1 MTRLARLVSTVL
13 LTAVFVTGFV
23 AVAGMQ
29 GAQSRAVSAVGAAPY
44 TPPKT
49 PWGDPDLQGT
59 YTNKDENGIPLE
71 RPNQFDGK
79 KLEDVD
85 DSSEFADIVKER
97 NERALAAAAGIGG
110 RDTGAGPVHWYEHY
124 NAKNSRAWLVTDPPD
139 GKIPPLTP
147 AAQKAAAARTAATA
161 ARRASGHGDADSWE
175 DRSLYDRCITRGIPG
190 SMMPAIYGNAY
201 DITQGPGIVAIRYE
215 MVHETRVIPLVESA
229 RPAKTITSYMGAAR
243 GHFEGNTLVVETRNF
258 NDRGAYRNAN
268 PETFTLI
275 ERFTPVAPNRV
286 QWSVTINDPST
297 WTRPWTYTMQ
307 LTKDSS
313 QGLFEY
319 GCHEGN
325 YGLRNIL
332 SAARAEEAAAKTS
345 K

>member
-1 MTRLARLVSTVL
+1 MTSAVRLL
-13 LTAVFVTGFV
+13 LTAVVTAVFVVGFA
-23 AVAGMQ
+23 AVPATQ
-29 GAQSRAVSAVGAAPY
+29 SAQSRAVGAAGGPAY
-44 TPPKT
+44 SPAKT

-59 YTNKDENGIPLE
+59 YTNKDENGIPME

-79 KLEDVD
+79 RLEDVD
-85 DSSEFADIVKER
+85 DSSEFADIVRER
-97 NERALAAAAGIGG
+97 NERAAAAAAGIGG

-139 GKIPPLTP
+139 GKIPALTP
-147 AAQKAAAARTAATA
+147 AGQKAAAERTAAAA
-161 ARRASGHGDADSWE
+161 ARRASGRGDADSWL
-175 DRSLYDRCITRGIPG
+175 DRSLYDRCITRGVPG

-201 DITQGPGIVAIRYE
+201 DITQAPGVVAIRYE
-215 MVHETRVIPLVESA
+215 MIHETRVIPLDDSA
-229 RPAKTITSYMGAAR
+229 RPGKTIASFMGAAR
-243 GHFEGNTLVVETRNF
+243 GRWDGNTLVVETKNF

-268 PETFTLI
+268 PDSFVLV
-275 ERFTPVAPNRV
+275 ERFTPIALNKV
-286 QWSVTINDPST
+286 QWSVTINDPAT

-307 LTKDSS
+307 LTRDSS
-313 QGLFEY
+313 QPLFEY

-332 SAARAEEAAAKTS
+332 SAARAEEAAAKS

>member
-1 MTRLARLVSTVL
+1 MTSAVRLL
-13 LTAVFVTGFV
+13 LTAAVTAVFVVGFA
-23 AVAGMQ
+23 AVPATQ
-29 GAQSRAVSAVGAAPY
+29 SAQSRAVGAAGGPAY
-44 TPPKT
+44 SPAKT

-59 YTNKDENGIPLE
+59 YTNKDENGIPME

-79 KLEDVD
+79 RLEDVD
-85 DSSEFADIVKER
+85 DSSEFADIVRER
-97 NERALAAAAGIGG
+97 NERAAAAAAGIGG

-139 GKIPPLTP
+139 GKIPALTP
-147 AAQKAAAARTAATA
+147 AGQKAAAERTAAAA
-161 ARRASGHGDADSWE
+161 ARRASGRGDADSWL
-175 DRSLYDRCITRGIPG
+175 DRSLYDRCITRGVPG

-201 DITQGPGIVAIRYE
+201 DITQAPGVVAIRYE
-215 MVHETRVIPLVESA
+215 MIHETRVIPLDDSA
-229 RPAKTITSYMGAAR
+229 RPGKTIASFMGAAR
-243 GHFEGNTLVVETRNF
+243 GRWDGNTLVVETKNF

-268 PETFTLI
+268 PDSFVLV
-275 ERFTPVAPNRV
+275 ERFTPVAPNKV
-286 QWSVTINDPST
+286 QWSVTINDPAT

-307 LTKDSS
+307 LTRDSS
-313 QGLFEY
+313 QPLFEY

-332 SAARAEEAAAKTS
+332 SAARAEEAAAKS

>member
-1 MTRLARLVSTVL
+1 MTRLVRLVSTGV
-13 LTAVFVTGFV
+13 LTAVFVAGFV

-44 TPPKT
+44 TPPRT

-59 YTNKDENGIPLE
+59 FTNKDENGIPME
-71 RPNQFDGK
+71 RPGQFDGK
-79 KLEDVD
+79 KLEEVD

-124 NAKNSRAWLVTDPPD
+124 NAKNSRAWLITDPAD

-147 AAQKAAAARTAATA
+147 AAQKAAAARTAAAA

-190 SMMPAIYGNAY
+190 SMTPAIYGNAY

-215 MVHETRVIPLVESA
+215 MVHETRVIPLDDRA
-229 RPAKTITSYMGAAR
+229 RPSKTIASYMGEPR
-243 GHFEGNTLVVETRNF
+243 GRFEGNTLVVETKHF

-268 PETFTLI
+268 PETYTLI
-275 ERFTPVAPNRV
+275 ERFTPIAPNKI

-313 QGLFEY
+313 QPLFEY

-332 SAARAEEAAAKTS
+332 SAARAEEAAAKQS

>member
-1 MTRLARLVSTVL
+1 MTSAVRLL
-13 LTAVFVTGFV
+13 LTAVVTAVFVVGFA
-23 AVAGMQ
+23 AVPATQ
-29 GAQSRAVSAVGAAPY
+29 SAQSRAVGAAGGPAY
-44 TPPKT
+44 SPAKT

-59 YTNKDENGIPLE
+59 YTNKDENGIPME

-79 KLEDVD
+79 RLEDVD
-85 DSSEFADIVKER
+85 DSSEFADIVRER
-97 NERALAAAAGIGG
+97 NDRAAAAAAGIGG

-139 GKIPPLTP
+139 GKIPALTP
-147 AAQKAAAARTAATA
+147 AGQKAAAERTAAAA
-161 ARRASGHGDADSWE
+161 ARRASGRGDADSWL
-175 DRSLYDRCITRGIPG
+175 DRSLYDRCITRGVPG

-201 DITQGPGIVAIRYE
+201 DITQAPGVVAIRYE
-215 MVHETRVIPLVESA
+215 MIHETRVIPLDDSA
-229 RPAKTITSYMGAAR
+229 RPGKTIASFMGAAR
-243 GHFEGNTLVVETRNF
+243 GRWDGNTLVVETKNF

-268 PETFTLI
+268 PDSFVLV
-275 ERFTPVAPNRV
+275 ERFTPVAPNKV
-286 QWSVTINDPST
+286 QWSVTINDPAT

-307 LTKDSS
+307 LTRDSS
-313 QGLFEY
+313 QPLFEY

-332 SAARAEEAAAKTS
+332 SAARAEEAAAKS

>member
-1 MTRLARLVSTVL
+1 V
-13 LTAVFVTGFV
+13 TAVFVVGFA
-23 AVAGMQ
+23 AVPATQ
-29 GAQSRAVSAVGAAPY
+29 SAQSRAVGAAGGPAY
-44 TPPKT
+44 SPAKT

-59 YTNKDENGIPLE
+59 YTNKDENGIPME

-79 KLEDVD
+79 RLEDVD
-85 DSSEFADIVKER
+85 DSSEFADIVRER
-97 NERALAAAAGIGG
+97 NERAAAAAAGIGG

-139 GKIPPLTP
+139 GKIPALTP
-147 AAQKAAAARTAATA
+147 AGQKAAAERTAAAA
-161 ARRASGHGDADSWE
+161 ARRASGRGDADSWL
-175 DRSLYDRCITRGIPG
+175 DRSLYDRCITRGVPG

-201 DITQGPGIVAIRYE
+201 DITQAPGVVAIRYE
-215 MVHETRVIPLVESA
+215 MIHETRVIPLDDSA
-229 RPAKTITSYMGAAR
+229 RPGKTIASFMGAAR
-243 GHFEGNTLVVETRNF
+243 GRWDGNTLVVETKNF

-268 PETFTLI
+268 PDSFVLV
-275 ERFTPVAPNRV
+275 ERFTPVAPNKV
-286 QWSVTINDPST
+286 QWSVTINDPAT

-307 LTKDSS
+307 LTRDSS
-313 QGLFEY
+313 QPLFEY

-332 SAARAEEAAAKTS
+332 SAARAEEAAAKS

>member
-1 MTRLARLVSTVL
+1 MTSAVRLL
-13 LTAVFVTGFV
+13 LTAAVTAVFVVGFA
-23 AVAGMQ
+23 AVPATQ
-29 GAQSRAVSAVGAAPY
+29 SAQSRAVGAAGGPAY
-44 TPPKT
+44 SPAKT

-59 YTNKDENGIPLE
+59 YTNKDENGIPME

-79 KLEDVD
+79 RLEDVD
-85 DSSEFADIVKER
+85 DSSEFADIVRER
-97 NERALAAAAGIGG
+97 NERAAAAAAGIGG

-139 GKIPPLTP
+139 GKIPALTP
-147 AAQKAAAARTAATA
+147 AGQKAAAERTAAAA
-161 ARRASGHGDADSWE
+161 ARRAGGRGDADSWL
-175 DRSLYDRCITRGIPG
+175 DRSLYDRCITRGVPG

-201 DITQGPGIVAIRYE
+201 DITQAPGVVAIRYE
-215 MVHETRVIPLVESA
+215 MIHETRVIPLDDSA
-229 RPAKTITSYMGAAR
+229 RPGKTIASFMGAAR
-243 GHFEGNTLVVETRNF
+243 GRWDGNTLVVETKNF

-268 PETFTLI
+268 PDSFVLV
-275 ERFTPVAPNRV
+275 ERFTPVAPNKV
-286 QWSVTINDPST
+286 QWSVTINDPAT

-307 LTKDSS
+307 LTRDSS
-313 QGLFEY
+313 QPLFEY

-332 SAARAEEAAAKTS
+332 SAARAEEAAAKS

>member
-1 MTRLARLVSTVL
+1 MTSAVRLL
-13 LTAVFVTGFV
+13 LTAVVTAVFVVGFA
-23 AVAGMQ
+23 AVPATQ
-29 GAQSRAVSAVGAAPY
+29 SAQSRAVGAAGGPAY
-44 TPPKT
+44 SPAKT

-59 YTNKDENGIPLE
+59 YTNKDENGIPME

-79 KLEDVD
+79 RLEDVD
-85 DSSEFADIVKER
+85 DSSEFADIVRER
-97 NERALAAAAGIGG
+97 NERAAAAAAGIGG

-139 GKIPPLTP
+139 GKIPALTP
-147 AAQKAAAARTAATA
+147 AGQKAAAERTAAAA
-161 ARRASGHGDADSWE
+161 ARRAGGRGDADSWL
-175 DRSLYDRCITRGIPG
+175 DRSLYDRCITRGVPG

-201 DITQGPGIVAIRYE
+201 DITQAPGVVAIRYE
-215 MVHETRVIPLVESA
+215 MIHETRVIPLDDSA
-229 RPAKTITSYMGAAR
+229 RPGKTIASFMGAAR
-243 GHFEGNTLVVETRNF
+243 GRWDGNTLVVETKNF

-268 PETFTLI
+268 PDSFVLV
-275 ERFTPVAPNRV
+275 ERFTPVAPNKV
-286 QWSVTINDPST
+286 QWSVTINDPAT

-307 LTKDSS
+307 LTRDSS
-313 QGLFEY
+313 QPLFEY

-332 SAARAEEAAAKTS
+332 SAARAEEAAAKS